1 VRTSPPVPPHV
12 ATPGPHAL
20 SGVTIVE
27 LAYYVAAPLA
37 STLLAEMGARVIK
50 VEPLAGDPA
59 RRTGLQNAKF
69 LVGKESIALD
79 LKSAEG
85 RAILHQLIGSADA
98 LVHSFRKGVPERL
111 GHDYATAIALNPRLV
126 YVYGGSYGSR
136 GPWNM
141 RPAFHSTPN
150 ALCGGGFAQAGLG
163 NPPADDSYPD
173 PGSGIATAT
182 ALMLGLWARE
192 STGRGQY
199 VETSMISSAGY
210 IHSDDLV
217 LYEGRPPPR
226 RPDRGQHGLHALYRL
241 YPVGDDWLFVAA
253 WRDDEWAAL
262 ARTLDH
268 PEWVDDTRFASSRAR
283 TEHDDD
289 LVAAISEALTARAV
303 DEWESRLVAADVAA
317 VRVSDVPLETWFE
330 REGLLIPEDHP
341 VFGPFWR
348 APVKVELSA
357 STPRL
362 APVCG
367 LGEHSRAI
375 LEELGYEPEAID
387 TLVARGLVIDGGRV
401 GSVEASR

>member
-1 VRTSPPVPPHV
+1 MVELDDPVVGRVRQVGPLANMSDTPARIERSAPALGADTAAVLAAPRVRTSPPVPPDV
-12 ATPGPHAL
+12 PAPGPHAL

-79 LKSAEG
+79 LKSEEG
-85 RAILHQLIGSADA
+85 RAILQQLIGGADA
-98 LVHSFRKGVPERL
+98 LLHSFRKGVPERL
-111 GHDYATAIALNPRLV
+111 GHDYETAIALNPRLV

-182 ALMLGLWARE
+182 ASMLGLWARE
-192 STGRGQY
+192 STGQRAVRRDEHDLERRLHPLRRPRALRG
-199 VETSMISSAGY
+199 TSAARAGPTRASTACTRCTGSTRSATTGCSWPRGGTTSGARWRARSIIPSGSTTRGSRSSA
-210 IHSDDLV
+210 
-217 LYEGRPPPR
+217 
-226 RPDRGQHGLHALYRL
+226 
-241 YPVGDDWLFVAA
+241 
-253 WRDDEWAAL
+253 
-262 ARTLDH
+262 
-268 PEWVDDTRFASSRAR
+268 AR

-289 LVAAISEALTARAV
+289 LVAAISAALATRARSTSGKHA
-303 DEWESRLVAADVAA
+303 WSR
-317 VRVSDVPLETWFE
+317 PTW
-330 REGLLIPEDHP
+330 R
-341 VFGPFWR
+341 R
-348 APVKVELSA
+348 CA
-357 STPRL
+357 
-362 APVCG
+362 
-367 LGEHSRAI
+367 
-375 LEELGYEPEAID
+375 
-387 TLVARGLVIDGGRV
+387 
-401 GSVEASR
+401 